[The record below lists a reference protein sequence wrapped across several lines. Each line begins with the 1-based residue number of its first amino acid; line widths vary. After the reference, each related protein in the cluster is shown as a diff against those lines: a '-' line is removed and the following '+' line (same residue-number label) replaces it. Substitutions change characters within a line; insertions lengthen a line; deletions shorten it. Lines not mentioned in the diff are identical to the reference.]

1 MAIINRGNKGNLVGT
16 VVAVDALAENIQ
28 FCASNEEGSALLT
41 DSVSTSVNALDAAFF
56 DRLGEIVK
64 AQMEKNANMDVQK
77 VSLILPD
84 RLFLLDTLVVP
95 VIHRKAMQQ
104 SLSLAVE
111 AIYQNAEELNLMT
124 YAVQQNKQAVTFG
137 LVGVRHDI
145 LNGARAALSTA
156 GAPVSGITF
165 ASTAMVNGAM
175 ALNAKLRGE
184 SFLLMDVKQ
193 DCARFAFVVRG
204 CTMGYYDLPFGHGMM
219 QDKMVVSEN
228 TLFDHHAAEA
238 VVKSAKEKTRAKQL
252 VVDGVTLVS
261 QASAKSKAASEK
273 DIKTSKP
280 TPNPKEGYL
289 YENFRVFLKWAQELI
304 FNNPEI
310 TSLAK
315 IDTVYVNL
323 PDRYRFLLDMA
334 NKAMEE
340 SDLTFAPLLPEGT
353 EASIVDN
360 LELYGGF
367 FTGRYNEA
375 NTF

>member
-64 AQMEKNANMDVQK
+64 TQMEKNANMDVQK

-84 RLFLLDTLVVP
+84 RLLLLDTLVVP

-137 LVGVRHDI
+137 LVGVRHDV

-156 GAPVSGITF
+156 GAPVNGITF

-175 ALNAKLRGE
+175 AELANAHMPAGKILMHDWWLAMTGAAMGTVG
-184 SFLLMDVKQ
+184 FLDQ
-193 DCARFAFVVRG
+193 ATIDYRQ
-204 CTMGYYDLPFGHGMM
+204 HGN
-219 QDKMVVSEN
+219 N
-228 TLFDHHAAEA
+228 TVGAKDT
-238 VVKSAKEKTRAKQL
+238 KSLAYIMKKIRN
-252 VVDGVTLVS
+252 DGV
-261 QASAKSKAASEK
+261 
-273 DIKTSKP
+273 
-280 TPNPKEGYL
+280 
-289 YENFRVFLKWAQELI
+289 R
-304 FNNPEI
+304 
-310 TSLAK
+310 
-315 IDTVYVNL
+315 
-323 PDRYRFLLDMA
+323 
-334 NKAMEE
+334 KAMEDTYAQAE
-340 SDLTFAPLLPEGT
+340 IFLEAFGDLMAPEQRQVVADYAALKHCSAMDRRIRFLKGGYYK
-353 EASIVDN
+353 
-360 LELYGGF
+360 YGVKRIIAQF
-367 FTGRYNEA
+367 IWS
-375 NTF
+375 